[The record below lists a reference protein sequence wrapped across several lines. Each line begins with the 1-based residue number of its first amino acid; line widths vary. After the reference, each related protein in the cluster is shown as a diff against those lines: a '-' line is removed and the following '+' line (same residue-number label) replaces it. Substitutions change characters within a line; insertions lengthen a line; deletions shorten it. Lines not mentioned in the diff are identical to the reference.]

1 MEPVKFEVQ
10 LQVQHRFTV
19 PQDLRDGLK
28 PGRTY
33 EIHIVDEVEEEEEEE
48 EASGA
53 LSTIIDRES
62 PG

>member
-1 MEPVKFEVQ
+1 MEPISFEVQ
-10 LQVQHRFTV
+10 LQVQHRFSV
-19 PQDLRDGLK
+19 PQELRDGLK

-48 EASGA
+48 ASGA